1 MYIYQTIGPLPSSKN
16 PHFQNKAK
24 CTTFIVK
31 MSLRMKNISISKAEH
46 LTYIYVVLIQRPVG
60 TRNGL
65 FSVGAVFTYNSCSSL
80 AKRKY
85 SNSQIFKAAEEL
97 DMGCGVGGGKDS
109 RDIFKVGVQEYITRV
124 KQSK

>member
-1 MYIYQTIGPLPSSKN
+1 
-16 PHFQNKAK
+16 
-24 CTTFIVK
+24 
-31 MSLRMKNISISKAEH
+31 MKNISISKAEH

-65 FSVGAVFTYNSCSSL
+65 FSVGAVFTYNSRISL

-109 RDIFKVGVQEYITRV
+109 RDIFKVGVQECIIRV

>member
-1 MYIYQTIGPLPSSKN
+1 MDNLYCENEFENEK
-16 PHFQNKAK
+16 HFHIKGWALN
-24 CTTFIVK
+24 
-31 MSLRMKNISISKAEH
+31 LH
-46 LTYIYVVLIQRPVG
+46 LCSFDTEAR
-60 TRNGL
+60 
-65 FSVGAVFTYNSCSSL
+65 AVFTYNSRSSL